1 MRGKSEERISKVEAL
16 RDRSGTAG
24 ERQAAE
30 TALARINADVEPR
43 QQQPL
48 TDASV
53 RRLPTPA
60 TGNRVYWDAGGV
72 GGFGCRVT
80 AAGSRAYVL
89 DYRVRG
95 TGRQRR
101 YTIGAAGDW
110 TAGAARIEARKLRRK
125 IDEGGD
131 PLADLEADRAA
142 PTVSELIARF
152 EREHLSRRRA
162 STAADYKSMIANHI
176 APALSTLKV
185 AEVAFRDIDR
195 LHHKI
200 TAAGYPYRANR
211 VVAVLSKMF
220 ALAVRW
226 GMCETNPCK
235 GIEKNLE
242 HHRRRY
248 LKSEELVALLKAL
261 GSYSDQ
267 RIANAFRLLLMTGAR
282 RGEVLS
288 MRWADIDL
296 TKGIWSKS
304 PSSTKQKQMHE
315 VPLSAPVKQL
325 LMEIRQRQT
334 ANRQPL
340 PEFVFPGSGERG
352 HVVEIKRAWARL
364 CKTAG
369 LKDLRI
375 HDLRHS
381 FASALASDGAS
392 LPLIGALLG
401 HSNPQT
407 TSRYAHLFDDP
418 MRAAAERVGAAIAAA
433 AEPPSDPRLK
443 PRGARHKDGW

>member
-1 MRGKSEERISKVEAL
+1 MRGKSEGRIGKVEAL
-16 RDRSGTAG
+16 RDRPGTAG
-24 ERQAAE
+24 ERQAAKA
-30 TALARINADVEPR
+30 ALARIKADVEPR
-43 QQQPL
+43 QQQSL

-53 RRLPTPA
+53 RRLPTPV

-110 TAGAARIEARKLRRK
+110 TAGAARIEARKLRRQ

-131 PLADLEADRAA
+131 PLADLEADREA
-142 PTVSELIARF
+142 PTVSELIGRF

-162 STAADYKSMIANHI
+162 STAADYESMIANHI
-176 APALSTLKV
+176 APALGRLKV
-185 AEVAFRDIDR
+185 AEVAFSDIER

-200 TAAGYPYRANR
+200 TTAGYPYRANR
-211 VVAVLSKMF
+211 VHAVTRKMF

-226 GMCETNPCK
+226 KMIDINPAQGVEHNK
-235 GIEKNLE
+235 E

-261 GSYSDQ
+261 AAYPDQ
-267 RIANAFRLLLMTGAR
+267 RIADCFRLLLMTGAR

-296 TKGIWSKS
+296 TAATWSKP
-304 PSSTKQKQMHE
+304 PSSTKQQQLHE
-315 VPLSAPVKQL
+315 VPILAPVKQL
-325 LMEIRQRQT
+325 LTEIRQRQT
-334 ANRQPL
+334 ANQQPL
-340 PEFVFPGSGERG
+340 PEFVFPGNGKHG
-352 HVVEIKRAWARL
+352 HIVEIKRAWARL
-364 CKTAG
+364 CKSAG
-369 LKDLRI
+369 VIDLRI

-381 FASALASDGAS
+381 YASALASDGAS

-418 MRAAAERVGAAIAAA
+418 MRAATERVGAAIAAA
-433 AEPPSDPRLK
+433 AAQPPKLPTPLK
-443 PRGARHKDGW
+443 HGSRR